1 MDILAK
7 IVFGLYVLLILAG
20 GITAVTSTS
29 LVRALVGLI
38 ATLMGV
44 AGMYLLMA
52 SPFMAFMQLL
62 IYVGAVT
69 VLIFLAVML
78 TKASA
83 DGEESGIRSP
93 RQARLAAGTMLLPGL
108 VLAGLVITYPAK
120 SKQVPVE
127 TDIAALGQSLLGQ
140 YTLPFELISIV
151 LVVAMAGAVLMAWEG
166 RK

>member
-7 IVFGLYVLLILAG
+7 IVFGSYVLLILAG
-20 GITAVTSTS
+20 GIMAVTSTS

-83 DGEESGIRSP
+83 DGEESGARSL

-108 VLAGLVITYPAK
+108 VLAALVITHPAK

-127 TDIAALGQSLLGQ
+127 TDIAALGQGLLGQ